1 MANPDYMGKRLRIEK
16 FYSYR
21 DNAGFIGANSAS
33 ASTGVGG
40 MSEAEVSTL
49 GVGSLVIV
57 AGNEHDWFIPLP
69 RDMNV
74 LHDFGVR
81 IAWSSA
87 STTSSDTYEWITLY
101 RTIAVGAAW
110 AIGTTAMDT
119 THTVALDV
127 DSGTANAR
135 QISTRAAIDG
145 GTFTEAQVA
154 ATTKLALNV
163 EMNATDADETIN
175 LLGIL
180 IDYMPKDWLG
190 SPRAI
195 NTLRDQN

>member
-21 DNAGFIGANSAS
+21 DNAGFIGAAGVSV
-33 ASTGVGG
+33 STGVGG

-49 GVGSLVIV
+49 SVGSLVIV
-57 AGNEHDWFIPLP
+57 ASNEHDWFIPLP

-81 IAWSSA
+81 IEWSSGS
-87 STTSSDTYEWITLY
+87 STDTDTYTWITLY
-101 RTIAVGAAW
+101 DVIAVGAAW

-119 THTVALDV
+119 THTSALDL
-127 DSGTANAR
+127 DSGVVNAR
-135 QISTRAAIDG
+135 QVSTRAAIDG

-154 ATTKLALNV
+154 AGSKLALNI
-163 EMNATDADETIN
+163 ELDARTTGSTVN
-175 LLGIL
+175 LTGIY
-180 IDYMPKDWLG
+180 IDYMPKSWVG
-190 SPRAI
+190 PPRAI
-195 NTLRDQN
+195 NTLLGQN